1 MTAVIL
7 FVLGA
12 IIGSFLNV
20 VALRWDEKNS
30 RPTGRFRSFGRVGGR
45 SKCSHCSNTLRW
57 FNLIPVLSFLFQRG
71 KCRNC
76 GAKISYQYPIIEILT
91 GLIFV
96 TVPVW
101 MLPVFCIYIVIL
113 IYDFYYK
120 IIPDG
125 LVYSAFL
132 LILPVPLFFIH
143 YSIIDWL
150 AGPILFIFFAS
161 IWLLSRGRA
170 MGFGDAKLGLS
181 IGLLLGASQG
191 FSAIILAFWIGASV
205 SLLYI
210 FLSKTGLPTGKAGFL
225 KNTKELTM
233 KSEVPFAPAIIVGT
247 WLALIFNLNLLHV
260 SLF

>member
-1 MTAVIL
+1 MTWVIL
-7 FVLGA
+7 FVLGT
-12 IIGSFLNV
+12 IVGSFLNV
-20 VALRWDEKNS
+20 VALRWDHKN
-30 RPTGRFRSFGRVGGR
+30 FGGR
-45 SKCSHCSNTLRW
+45 SKCPHCSNTLRW
-57 FNLIPVLSFLFQRG
+57 FNLIPVLSFIFQRG

-125 LVYSAFL
+125 LVYSAIL
-132 LILPVPLFFIH
+132 LNLLVPLFFIH

-191 FSAIILAFWIGASV
+191 F
-205 SLLYI
+205 
-210 FLSKTGLPTGKAGFL
+210 
-225 KNTKELTM
+225 
-233 KSEVPFAPAIIVGT
+233 
-247 WLALIFNLNLLHV
+247 
-260 SLF
+260 